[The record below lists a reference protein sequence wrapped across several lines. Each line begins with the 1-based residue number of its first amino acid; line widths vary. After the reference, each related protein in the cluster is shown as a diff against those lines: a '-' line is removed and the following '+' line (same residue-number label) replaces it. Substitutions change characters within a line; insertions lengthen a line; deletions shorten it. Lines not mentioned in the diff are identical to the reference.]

1 MYLQLTCR
9 HVQVPCAHPHG
20 SRHCSFIDGVD
31 LFDNK
36 LFGLS
41 LAETKG
47 AMMGLLMGAVC
58 RIHAT
63 SKIPK
68 ILGKETNG
76 GYVLEMMF
84 VVLMVVFGSL

>member
-1 MYLQLTCR
+1 MENLEAQTNFSS
-9 HVQVPCAHPHG
+9 

-47 AMMGLLMGAVC
+47 AIMGLLMGANMQDTG
-58 RIHAT
+58 AT
-63 SKIPK
+63 SIKHT
-68 ILGKETNG
+68 GKVD
-76 GYVLEMMF
+76 YVLERIF
-84 VVLMVVFGSL
+84 VVLMVTFGSL